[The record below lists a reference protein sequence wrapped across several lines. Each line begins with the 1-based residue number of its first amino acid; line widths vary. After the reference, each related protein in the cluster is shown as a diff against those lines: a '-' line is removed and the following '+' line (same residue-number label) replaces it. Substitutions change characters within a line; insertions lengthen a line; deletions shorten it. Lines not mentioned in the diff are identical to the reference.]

1 MRGDLAPFLAEH
13 PDGTRHREHGVVTVD
28 HAGESVERERRGRWD
43 YRAPGMRAWCGCGW
57 FGPIHAQVRVPERV
71 GTLERSAEWKRE
83 HRAALQA
90 MDQEWSEHV
99 HAALPTLR
107 VLEVM
112 AELRDAERALTAVV
126 IDARS
131 GGASWTDVAEATG
144 MRRQSAHRR
153 WSAHDPLPPEQ
164 RSRGGRPARQQDDEL
179 PANATAGE
187 APAPVPL
194 PAPGP
199 VTPSDRAQVN
209 RRLVHALAAELTRR
223 TGRNVEAIWQGT
235 RSRDGHRGGWL
246 LEWTSGPTRA
256 EMRELAVAAVAESRE
271 LRTLD
276 LSGVAW
282 ERSSGTDVDQAAARL
297 AWLEAHPDDGAQL
310 GYLDADQLPGWPE
323 RLPARLRLRAETL
336 VAAGWAPH
344 TAGTVA
350 DTFQRHAVEGGP
362 TAVHA
367 WLDDHAATWETVGDA
382 PVGELPTRRANR
394 KTVTDG

>member
-1 MRGDLAPFLAEH
+1 MTVMRGDLAPFLAEH
-13 PDGTRHREHGVVTVD
+13 PDGARHREHGVVTVD
-28 HAGESVERERRGRWD
+28 HAGESVERERRVPWD

-57 FGPIHAQVRVPERV
+57 TGPTHAQVRVPERV
-71 GTLERSAEWKRE
+71 GTLERSSEWKRE

-107 VLEVM
+107 ILEVM
-112 AELRDAERALTAVV
+112 AELRDAQRALTAVV
-126 IDARS
+126 IDARA
-131 GGASWTDVAEATG
+131 GGASWTEVAEATG

-153 WSAHDPLPPEQ
+153 WRAHDPLQPDQ
-164 RSRGGRPARQQDDEL
+164 RSRGGRPARQD
-179 PANATAGE
+179 ATEESATPPGFE
-187 APAPVPL
+187 VLDPV

-223 TGRNVEAIWQGT
+223 TGRNIEAVWQGT

-256 EMRELAVAAVAESRE
+256 QMRELAEAAVAESRE
-271 LRTLD
+271 LRVLD
-276 LSGVAW
+276 LSGLSW
-282 ERSSGTDVDQAAARL
+282 ERSPGSDVDQAAARL

-310 GYLDADQLPGWPE
+310 RYLSADQLPGWPE

-350 DTFQRHAVEGGP
+350 DTFERHAVEGGP

-367 WLDDHAATWETVGDA
+367 WLDDYA
-382 PVGELPTRRANR
+382 PASVVDLTP
-394 KTVTDG
+394 